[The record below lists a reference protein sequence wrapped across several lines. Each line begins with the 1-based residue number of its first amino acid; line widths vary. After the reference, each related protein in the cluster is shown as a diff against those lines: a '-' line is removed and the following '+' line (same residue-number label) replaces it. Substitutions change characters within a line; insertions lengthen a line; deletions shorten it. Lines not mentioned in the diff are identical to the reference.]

1 MPALELTC
9 VVKHYPSAGEVVRA
23 VDGVSLRVEP
33 GEMVALCGPSGSG
46 KSTLLLIAAGL
57 IAPDEGSVRFGDLDV
72 GRLSRRRVAEYQR
85 HTVGLVSQTVDLF
98 PGVPAAENA
107 AIKLLAD
114 GVSLRKARR
123 AAAMWLERVGLGDRI
138 DHTPDRLSGG
148 ERARVAVARA
158 IANEPSLILADEPTA
173 NLDTQRGIEV
183 VELLAGLGRERGAAV
198 LLVTHDAEA
207 AALAD
212 RIQTLRDGRL
222 TDATSPL
229 LRPDRSRSVR

>member
-1 MPALELTC
+1 M
-9 VVKHYPSAGEVVRA
+9 VHA

-57 IAPDEGSVRFGDLDV
+57 LTPDEGTVTFGDLDIAE
-72 GRLSRRRVAEYQR
+72 LSPRDIADYQR

-98 PGVPAAENA
+98 AGVPAVENA

-114 GVSLRKARR
+114 GIPLGRARR
-123 AAAMWLERVGLGDRI
+123 TATMWLERVGLGDRLG
-138 DHTPDRLSGG
+138 HTPDRLSGG

-158 IANEPSLILADEPTA
+158 LANEPQLILADEPTA
-173 NLDTQRGIEV
+173 NLDSRRGLELV
-183 VELLAGLGRERGAAV
+183 DLLARIGRARGAGV
-198 LLVTHDAEA
+198 LLVTHDLEA

-212 RIQTLRDGRL
+212 RIETLRDGRL
-222 TDATSPL
+222 TDVRSL
-229 LRPDRSRSVR
+229 LASELGPGVS

>member
-1 MPALELTC
+1 MPTLELNR

-23 VDGVSLRVEP
+23 VDGVSLRVAP
-33 GEMVALCGPSGSG
+33 GETVALCGPSGSG

-57 IAPDEGSVRFGDLDV
+57 IAPDEGSVTFGDLDV
-72 GRLSRRRVAEYQR
+72 TSLSSRGMAEYQR

-123 AAAMWLERVGLGDRI
+123 TATTWLERVGLGDRA

-173 NLDTQRGIEV
+173 NLDTRRGVEV
-183 VELLAGLGRERGAAV
+183 VELLVGIGRERGAGV
-198 LLVTHDAEA
+198 LLVTHDREA

-212 RIQTLRDGRL
+212 RIETLRDGRIG
-222 TDATSPL
+222 APL
-229 LRPDRSRSVR
+229 PPESVSLPS